1 MIVTCPSCEAKYR
14 VDAAALAARGNKVK
28 CAACAHSWVV
38 EDEGLTLNEPV
49 EPSFDVSEAAPEPTD
64 ADFEDDPAPSIREK
78 PAAAVRARAE
88 QQRRKQAMAVEGAGW
103 AGVAACVA
111 VALISAVIFRVNI
124 VQTWPRTAGAYA
136 AVGMD
141 INPYG
146 LEVGMLTA
154 SFEDGGLY
162 VEGVLENITGG
173 ERPTVPLNA
182 RVLDSHG
189 AVLNSWPVQ
198 LESAVLPGGGA
209 ERFYTS
215 LDTVPESAVRV
226 EVIIAEEG
234 VADLADAQAHEGET
248 HAAPTSHETPAAE
261 GEHGSSD
268 HGQPSAEPH
277 ASEHH

>member
-49 EPSFDVSEAAPEPTD
+49 EPSFDVSEAAPEPSA

-173 ERPTVPLNA
+173 ERPTVPPNP
-182 RVLDSHG
+182 RILDSHG
-189 AVLNSWPVQ
+189 AVRNSWPVQ

-215 LDTVPESAVRV
+215 LDNVPESAVRV